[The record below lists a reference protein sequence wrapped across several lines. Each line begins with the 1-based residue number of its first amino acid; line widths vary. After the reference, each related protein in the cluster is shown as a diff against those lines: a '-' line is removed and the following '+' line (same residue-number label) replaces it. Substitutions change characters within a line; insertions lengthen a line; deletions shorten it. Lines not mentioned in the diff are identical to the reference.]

1 MDEILIQ
8 SFPLYHFSYFIFKC
22 VGVLKGM
29 IFELLFGKKKKITK
43 QNPPSIAAP
52 CVLPTDCLPWGL
64 GSDSGSDVKV

>member
-29 IFELLFGKKKKITK
+29 IFELLFGRKKKKS
-43 QNPPSIAAP
+43 QNKIHPALQ
-52 CVLPTDCLPWGL
+52 LPVSYPLTVYL
-64 GSDSGSDVKV
+64 GA